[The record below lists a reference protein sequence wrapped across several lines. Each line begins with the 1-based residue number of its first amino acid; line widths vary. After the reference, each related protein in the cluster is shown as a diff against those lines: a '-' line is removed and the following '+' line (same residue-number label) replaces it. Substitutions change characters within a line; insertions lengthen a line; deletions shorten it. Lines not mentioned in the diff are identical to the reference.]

1 MYWSAKLRK
10 IIGWEKEVRLP
21 GLFSGDGAS
30 ELVRTTLRENRAIRG
45 DSAIVDQLM
54 NHGEIVFFRKG
65 DCLIH
70 EGDQDNDVYFLLSGE
85 VDIVFKRQ
93 LGSKRVAPNQVGEMA
108 AIELGSK
115 RSASVYVLTDE
126 AAALKVPGQEFN
138 RIWTNSPELQQNLQI
153 EMTARHRERIAAG
166 EVARR
171 NNSSSWF
178 WTSFGVGLA
187 SYLITWLFLVPA
199 TWTYDARL
207 AATAMFGLAAFIL
220 MLLHNPAF
228 FWRRCFGLVLLAMV
242 GVFALAQFVSVEA
255 EHGFASL
262 EVAIRTGETQSEWRQ
277 TLINQGAFVLSL
289 IICAWMDRR
298 SNPD

>member
-1 MYWSAKLRK
+1 MYWTAKLRK

-21 GLFSGDGAS
+21 GLFSGNGAS
-30 ELVRTTLRENRAIRG
+30 DLVRTTLRENRAICG

-54 NHGEIVFFRKG
+54 KHGEIVFFRKG

-70 EGDQDNDVYFLLSGE
+70 EGDQDNYVYFLLSGE

-115 RSASVYVLTDE
+115 RSASVYALTDE
-126 AAALKVPGQEFN
+126 VAALKVPGQEFN
-138 RIWTNSPELQQNLQI
+138 RILTNNPEFQQKLQI

-178 WTSFGVGLA
+178 WTSVGVGSA
-187 SYLITWLFLVPA
+187 SCLITWLFLVPA
-199 TWTYDARL
+199 TWTHDARL

-255 EHGFASL
+255 EHGLASL
-262 EVAIRTGETQSEWRQ
+262 EVAIRTGENLSDWRQ
-277 TLINQGAFVLSL
+277 TLINQGAFVLTL

-298 SNPD
+298 SNLD

>member
-10 IIGWEKEVRLP
+10 IIGLEKEAKLP
-21 GLFSGDGAS
+21 GMFTGDGAAD
-30 ELVRTTLRENRAIRG
+30 LVRKTLRENRAIRA
-45 DSAIVDQLM
+45 DTTIVDSLM
-54 NHGEIVFFRKG
+54 DHGEVVFFRKG

-115 RSASVYVLTDE
+115 RSASVYALTDE
-126 AAALKVPGQEFN
+126 VAALKVPGQEFN
-138 RIWTNSPELQQNLQI
+138 RIWTDNPEFQQNLQI

-171 NNSSSWF
+171 NNSFSWF
-178 WTSFGVGLA
+178 LISAGVSLA
-187 SYLITWLFLVPA
+187 SCLTTWLLLVPA
-199 TWTYDARL
+199 SWTFDARL
-207 AATAMFGLAAFIL
+207 AATAMTGLAAFIL

-228 FWRRCFGLVLLAMV
+228 FWKRCFGLVLFAMV
-242 GVFALAQFVSVEA
+242 GVFALAQFVSLEA
-255 EHGFASL
+255 EQGFASL
-262 EVAIRTGETQSEWRQ
+262 KVAIHSGETESDWRQ
-277 TLINQGAFVLSL
+277 TLVNQGAFVLTL